1 MTRLLRCVLV
11 AVALLSVTTW
21 AAALV
26 PLQQKYLI
34 DPPSGYV
41 PAGPLGPVGSAAA
54 ACDLWYAAYDKWFRE
69 GDPSDTTRK
78 TTYAGYDPG
87 VGSYG
92 RCKATNSFG
101 GTSYGT
107 PRLGPQACPAN
118 SSAVSGG
125 CQCNANFDEV
135 GGECKPHVDQCS
147 GQTGKT
153 GVLNWT
159 EGYTRTPDEGDRKA
173 VGSVYS
179 PPSSGNVCLG
189 SCAVSLQT
197 SGPGVQPLVSQAPTS
212 QGLYRRSVDY
222 PYVALGTSCNPGTA
236 DVGAD
241 KNATPPDCPGTVG
254 EYSGH
259 PVCVGTAAK
268 PVIASGMPQAPGATP
283 IAGNPTAGDK
293 PSTGE
298 GSGSGSAGRTPSGGD
313 GTAKG
318 GPADA
323 GKGGKGGEAGGTAD
337 GTGVSPKRTDDKE
350 PDACGAPG
358 QPECSVRVNEK
369 GTPEGAGTT
378 FDTAKAKLDETKGK
392 NDENLAKVSGSG
404 DKGFLEP
411 IRSLFWAP
419 PVAAC
424 ETFDLPQQVGGLKID
439 PCSVVDG
446 VRNVMAF
453 LWAATGLFLCF
464 RMIKGSF

>member
-1 MTRLLRCVLV
+1 MVTVLRSLLLMCLV
-11 AVALLSVTTW
+11 AFAGF
-21 AAALV
+21 AHALV
-26 PLQQKYLI
+26 PVANKAEYRA
-34 DPPSGYV
+34 SS
-41 PAGPLGPVGSAAA
+41 SAAWVSSA
-54 ACDLWYAAYDKWFRE
+54 ETACRTEVDVQNAKTYPNHFLYLRFT
-69 GDPSDTTRK
+69 DTSSPYELNCVAK
-78 TTYAGYDPG
+78 
-87 VGSYG
+87 VFNSNGSTQF
-92 RCKATNSFG
+92 AEQVFG
-101 GTSYGT
+101 SLEK
-107 PRLGPQACPAN
+107 RIVQACPAN
-118 SSAVSGG
+118 SSPVTGG
-125 CQCNANFDEV
+125 CQCSANYDEV
-135 GGECKPHVDQCS
+135 GGQCKPHVDQCA

-173 VGSVYS
+173 VGTVYS

-189 SCAVSLQT
+189 SCSVSLQT

-222 PYVALGTSCNPGTA
+222 PYVALGTSCNPGVA

-268 PVIASGMPQAPGATP
+268 PVIASGMPQAPGSTP

-293 PSTGE
+293 PATGE

-378 FDTAKAKLDETKGK
+378 FDSAKAKLDETKGK

-424 ETFDLPQQVGGLKID
+424 ETFDLPQQVGGLKLD
-439 PCSVVDG
+439 PCGVVDG

>member
-1 MTRLLRCVLV
+1 MMRRLLVLLLFCLCTH
-11 AVALLSVTTW
+11 AYALIPVVNSEPFVWRGDVSKQVFGSEPGAACASEIALRHPTYSFQSVVLASW
-21 AAALV
+21 
-26 PLQQKYLI
+26 Q
-34 DPPSGYV
+34 SGECM
-41 PAGPLGPVGSAAA
+41 GKTSTGPVIHVDDISAVCVRGSLNTETRV
-54 ACDLWYAAYDKWFRE
+54 CDI
-69 GDPSDTTRK
+69 P
-78 TTYAGYDPG
+78 
-87 VGSYG
+87 
-92 RCKATNSFG
+92 
-101 GTSYGT
+101 
-107 PRLGPQACPAN
+107 PQCPAN
-118 SSAVSGG
+118 STQVSGG
-125 CQCNANFDEV
+125 CQCNSGFDQSGSQCV
-135 GGECKPHVDQCS
+135 PHVDQCS

-173 VGSVYS
+173 VGTVYS

-189 SCAVSLQT
+189 SCSVSLQT

-222 PYVALGTSCNPGTA
+222 PYVALGTSCNPGVA

-268 PVIASGMPQAPGATP
+268 PVIASGMPQAPGSTP

-293 PSTGE
+293 PATGE
-298 GSGSGSAGRTPSGGD
+298 GSGSGSAGRTPSSGD

-337 GTGVSPKRTDDKE
+337 GTGVSPKRTDDKQ
-350 PDACGAPG
+350 PDPCGAPS

-369 GTPEGAGTT
+369 GTPDGAGTT
-378 FDTAKAKLDETKGK
+378 FDVAKGKMDETKGK
-392 NDENLAKVSGSG
+392 NDDQLQRAAGTS

-411 IRSLFWAP
+411 VRSMFWAP
-419 PVAAC
+419 PIAAC
-424 ETFDLPQQVGGLKID
+424 EPVELPSRMQGLKVD
-439 PCSVVDG
+439 ACGVVDG
-446 VRNVMAF
+446 GRSIMAF
-453 LWAATGLFLCF
+453 LWAAGGLFLCLG
-464 RMIKGSF
+464 MIKRSI